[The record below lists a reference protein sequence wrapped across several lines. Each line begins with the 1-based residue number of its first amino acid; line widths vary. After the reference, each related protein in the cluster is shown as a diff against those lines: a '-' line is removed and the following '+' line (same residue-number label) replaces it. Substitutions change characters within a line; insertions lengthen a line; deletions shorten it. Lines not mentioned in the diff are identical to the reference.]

1 MKNIVLRA
9 IKQQCMMMESDIR
22 LIRGA
27 AKKRRSEADTL
38 KAELRST
45 ERLLESVRD
54 EKMKLYED
62 FASGRLTKEEYLTK
76 KDSQK
81 EKERSTAV
89 KITLIEEKLRA
100 ALSGQVQERNISEA
114 CGMVDMLSGV
124 TELDD
129 ELMEKLIKRI
139 IVFGDDSISIVWNFR
154 NSLEEKPCTIVGK
167 F

>member
-1 MKNIVLRA
+1 ML
-9 IKQQCMMMESDIR
+9 
-22 LIRGA
+22 
-27 AKKRRSEADTL
+27 
-38 KAELRST
+38 
-45 ERLLESVRD
+45 
-54 EKMKLYED
+54 
-62 FASGRLTKEEYLTK
+62 
-76 KDSQK
+76 
-81 EKERSTAV
+81 
-89 KITLIEEKLRA
+89 EEKLRS

-114 CGMVDMLSGV
+114 CGMIDMLSGV